1 MTHYATPLRHYI
13 ENVLDFSQTS
23 VDGLHTVR
31 WSVDGTR
38 GVIHWEGA
46 TPDGLIDVA
55 MTEDE
60 CRELMLTEEWTPAI
74 DESLIV
80 VLGEPFELPD
90 NGINP

>member
-1 MTHYATPLRHYI
+1 MRNYSTPLRHYI

-23 VDGLHTVR
+23 VDSIETVR

-46 TPDGLIDVA
+46 TPDGLTDSI

-60 CRELMLTEEWTPAI
+60 CRELMLTDEWTPAI

-80 VLGEPFELPD
+80 VLGKPYELPD
-90 NGINP
+90 NGINT